1 MSLSHLDLDKEFK
14 PSSQIPVCKR
24 KSLGPLEYLNW
35 KINDSTILLLLF
47 YILYIYINIYLY
59 IILGQLH
66 TCTTSDSD

>member
-47 YILYIYINIYLY
+47 YILYIYLY